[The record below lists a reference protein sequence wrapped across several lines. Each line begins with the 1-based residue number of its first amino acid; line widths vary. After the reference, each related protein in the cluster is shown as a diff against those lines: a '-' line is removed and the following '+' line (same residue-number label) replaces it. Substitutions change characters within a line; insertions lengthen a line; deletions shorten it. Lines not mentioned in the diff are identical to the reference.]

1 MSSTL
6 AVDRS
11 RVCAFLSP
19 GGRGCTMP
27 LSSAHPFLCTYHA
40 RKEAQASAAQ
50 KVGQD
55 IAYSLNARYIS
66 HNDLSAA
73 LAQCIS
79 AVAQRQ
85 LTSRTASTI
94 ANLSRTLLH
103 SVAGAQNEYITA
115 YGEDAW
121 REKIAENLCTL
132 RPPQP
137 GETLRDDLLDS
148 DEDDDQE
155 IDDPPASAP
164 DQARHPA
171 DDQNT
176 SDHDAAPRAQDQN
189 ENQNPDQ
196 SAEQAED
203 QHENA
208 AAQDCQEEDQ
218 YEDEVPSPNRITN
231 YWATR
236 KPTSTPPP
244 ITKREPA

>member
-6 AVDRS
+6 AVDRFP
-11 RVCAFLSP
+11 VCAFLSP

-132 RPPQP
+132 RPPKP
-137 GETLRDDLLDS
+137 GETLRDDLLAS
-148 DEDDDQE
+148 DEDGDE
-155 IDDPPASAP
+155 RIDDPPAGA
-164 DQARHPA
+164 
-171 DDQNT
+171 
-176 SDHDAAPRAQDQN
+176 HDAINQDQDATTKTPD
-189 ENQNPDQ
+189 ENP
-196 SAEQAED
+196 SAGESED

-208 AAQDCQEEDQ
+208 EEQDCEEEDQ
-218 YEDEVPSPNRITN
+218 YDDQAPPPDRITN
-231 YWATR
+231 YWATL
-236 KPTSTPPP
+236 KPTTNPPP
-244 ITKREPA
+244 APKWETA

>member
-11 RVCAFLSP
+11 PVCAFLSP

-73 LAQCIS
+73 LAQCLS

-103 SVAGAQNEYITA
+103 SIAGAQNEYITA

-132 RPPQP
+132 RPPKP
-137 GETLRDDLLDS
+137 GETLRDDLLASGVDG
-148 DEDDDQE
+148 DQK
-155 IDDPPASAP
+155 IDDPPAGAHAAIDQDATTKTPDENPSA
-164 DQARHPA
+164 
-171 DDQNT
+171 
-176 SDHDAAPRAQDQN
+176 
-189 ENQNPDQ
+189 
-196 SAEQAED
+196 AERED

-208 AAQDCQEEDQ
+208 DQQDCEEEDQ
-218 YEDEVPSPNRITN
+218 YDHQAPPPDRITN
-231 YWATR
+231 YWATL
-236 KPTSTPPP
+236 KSTTNPPP
-244 ITKREPA
+244 APKREPA

>member
-6 AVDRS
+6 AVDRFP
-11 RVCAFLSP
+11 VCAFLSP

-132 RPPQP
+132 RPTKP
-137 GETLRDDLLDS
+137 GETLRDDLLG
-148 DEDDDQE
+148 DDD
-155 IDDPPASAP
+155 DDDDRNVDNPPASAP
-164 DQARHPA
+164 REASNPA
-171 DDQNT
+171 DQ
-176 SDHDAAPRAQDQN
+176 DAARRAQGQNENLSAEQSAEPAEDQN
-189 ENQNPDQ
+189 ENADM
-196 SAEQAED
+196 
-203 QHENA
+203 
-208 AAQDCQEEDQ
+208 QDCEEEDQ
-218 YEDEVPSPNRITN
+218 SEDEVPAPNLITN
-231 YWATR
+231 YWATL

-244 ITKREPA
+244 VTKREPA